1 MKGRKSR
8 EYHPLFFLYVPC
20 LVQCL
25 CIRCRSFIPKTG
37 FLLHYRMGLLL
48 FLVGLSDE
56 DYIDISP
63 ETSYIL
69 RTREGEYH
77 LYFDGEFFTVIPES
91 ELSVSPHDELKIYK
105 E

>member
-1 MKGRKSR
+1 MSITPYSFCMSLVWFSAFVFVADR
-8 EYHPLFFLYVPC
+8 LY
-20 LVQCL
+20 
-25 CIRCRSFIPKTG
+25 RKTG

-63 ETSYIL
+63 ETSNTL

>member
-1 MKGRKSR
+1 MSITPYSFCMSLVWFSAFVFVADR
-8 EYHPLFFLYVPC
+8 LY
-20 LVQCL
+20 
-25 CIRCRSFIPKTG
+25 RKTG
-37 FLLHYRMGLLL
+37 

>member
-1 MKGRKSR
+1 MVSDYASTKKNSTAV
-8 EYHPLFFLYVPC
+8 FLAV
-20 LVQCL
+20 
-25 CIRCRSFIPKTG
+25 
-37 FLLHYRMGLLL
+37 MALL
-48 FLVGLSDE
+48 FALSYSIVLQPGYHAPPAKDAGLSDE